1 MKIDDAF
8 QLIINQIQNES
19 LKRLITQQY
28 KEDKWGATISE
39 LSQVINAKSL
49 NKYDHTVAQ
58 TFLAR
63 DLSLTYR
70 YQECFEIIQNYK
82 TLSSNLLN
90 SDSDKALKG
99 FMYHQFSISFG

>member
-39 LSQVINAKSL
+39 LSQFINAKSL

-63 DLSLTYR
+63 LKSHISISR
-70 YQECFEIIQNYK
+70 MFEIIQNYK

-90 SDSDKALKG
+90 SEAIRPKG
-99 FMYHQFSISFG
+99 FMYHQFSIFG